1 MKRTALL
8 HALNASGCP
17 ASPPQDWVGGLCA
30 QKPLLKGVMEKT
42 GAGEVLRAS
51 GRLGTDSHR
60 IQIVSGNKQKMPKRL
75 FLNIGFAKAR
85 FGLT

>member
-1 MKRTALL
+1 MPGITK
-8 HALNASGCP
+8 
-17 ASPPQDWVGGLCA
+17 VGLVNGRCA
-30 QKPLLKGVMEKT
+30 QKPLSKGVLEKT

-60 IQIVSGNKQKMPKRL
+60 IQTVSDNRQKSPERL
-75 FLNIGFAKAR
+75 FLNIRLAKAK